1 MSRSK
6 IGKQALQQGFSSRSR
21 RLLHNLGFNRAKNL
35 EEKRNVFD
43 DFRMHFGKEPPR
55 VGAISIM
62 TDTDNTGEEAV
73 AWYGPIRI
81 LSLSDH

>member
-1 MSRSK
+1 M
-6 IGKQALQQGFSSRSR
+6 
-21 RLLHNLGFNRAKNL
+21 
-35 EEKRNVFD
+35 FD
-43 DFRMHFGKEPPR
+43 DFRIHFGKEPPR

-62 TDTDNTGEEAV
+62 TDTDNTGEQAV